1 MSWHREWQAGQQAER
16 CYRGWHSVCS
26 VRCTI
31 TDHAWCD
38 SGAVMAWGV
47 FLPLSCNCAKFFLSR
62 DNCMFWSY
70 KAQTVPRKRLN
81 RFNVLFSELFPS
93 SLPNGQ
99 AMTHLKSKTY
109 NFPFLSSSPLSLPL
123 FYQVETMSCYGILPL
138 HIVKI
143 CHSNYINKMLIDR

>member
-1 MSWHREWQAGQQAER
+1 MSWPRERQAGQQAER

-62 DNCMFWSY
+62 DYRMFCSC

-81 RFNVLFSELFPS
+81 RFNVLFSELFPY
-93 SLPNGQ
+93 SLPNVQ
-99 AMTHLKSKTY
+99 AYDTFKEQNVQFFIFIFISFITS
-109 NFPFLSSSPLSLPL
+109 PFLPSWNNELLWNTLFAHCKDLSLKL
-123 FYQVETMSCYGILPL
+123 Y
-138 HIVKI
+138 
-143 CHSNYINKMLIDR
+143 